1 MTGVRHHE
9 YTAHQAGLYS
19 LHVSE
24 SGGRMERTRPSL
36 AMTSRITTALLLMLA
51 CWLWPGMAAA
61 AGTRQVTLLEVKG
74 AISPAM
80 ADYVHRGLADAQK
93 QGDTAVILRMDTPGG
108 LSLSMRDIIHDILAS
123 SVPVISYVAPSGA
136 RAASAGTYIMYA
148 SHIAAMA
155 PATNL
160 GAATPVQI
168 GGLPGTPPTSAPGG
182 KAGKQAESQGQEG
195 GAEARKV
202 LNDAVAYIRG
212 LATMR
217 GRNVEWAESAVRNA
231 ASLTST
237 EALKLHVI
245 DLIADNVPDL
255 LKQCDGRRVRMA
267 DGEITLHTKGAV
279 VVTVEPDWRT
289 KLLAVI
295 TDPNIAYMLMLVGF
309 YGLFF
314 ELWNPGYILP
324 GVAGAICLLLA
335 LFAFQVLPVNY
346 AGLALI
352 LLGIGFMVAE
362 VFVQSF
368 GALGIGGVIA
378 FVIGSVMLFNTTT
391 PGYGV
396 SIALILSLGILS
408 ALFFIGIAAMAIKA
422 RMRPVV
428 SGREE
433 MVGLSGK
440 ARDTFAADAHGR
452 YRGHVLAHGE
462 IWQAESA
469 VPVADGTPVRITA
482 LNGLLLTVQPES
494 PTEESAP

>member
-1 MTGVRHHE
+1 MRSIGFRPGVK
-9 YTAHQAGLYS
+9 
-19 LHVSE
+19 
-24 SGGRMERTRPSL
+24 P
-36 AMTSRITTALLLMLA
+36 RITMLLLVLG
-51 CWLWPGMAAA
+51 CWLWSGPVMAAGA
-61 AGTRQVTLLEVKG
+61 RQVTLLDVKG

-80 ADYVHRGLADAQK
+80 ADYVHRGLADAQ
-93 QGDTAVILRMDTPGG
+93 QQHRAAVILRIDTPGG

-123 SVPVISYVAPSGA
+123 SIPVIGYVAPSGA

-148 SHIAAMA
+148 THIAAMA

-168 GGLPGTPPTSAPGG
+168 GGLPTPTSPTPAPAPAG
-182 KAGKQAESQGQEG
+182 KSGKQAEPKGQQSG
-195 GAEARKV
+195 SAEQRKV
-202 LNDAVAYIRG
+202 LNDAIAYIRG
-212 LATMR
+212 LADMR
-217 GRNVEWAESAVRNA
+217 GRNADWAESAVRNA

-237 EALKLHVI
+237 EALKMHVI

-255 LKQCDGRRVRMA
+255 LKKCDGRRVRLATGMV
-267 DGEITLHTKGAV
+267 TVHTAGATV
-279 VVTVEPDWRT
+279 ITVEPGWRT

-295 TDPNIAYMLMLVGF
+295 TDPNIAYLLMLIGF

-428 SGREE
+428 SGKEE
-433 MVGLSGK
+433 MIGLPGN
-440 ARDTFAADAHGR
+440 ANGAFEADAHGR
-452 YRGHVLAHGE
+452 YRGRVHVHGE
-462 IWQAESA
+462 IWRAESSA
-469 VPVADGTPVRITA
+469 PIADGAPVHITA
-482 LNGLLLTVQPES
+482 MDGLTLTVQPES
-494 PTEESAP
+494 THEEN

>member
-1 MTGVRHHE
+1 M
-9 YTAHQAGLYS
+9 
-19 LHVSE
+19 
-24 SGGRMERTRPSL
+24 
-36 AMTSRITTALLLMLA
+36 LLVMLG
-51 CWLWPGMAAA
+51 CWAWPGTGMAAPDGA
-61 AGTRQVTLLEVKG
+61 RQVTMLEVKG

-93 QGDTAVILRMDTPGG
+93 QGDAAVILRMDTPGG

-123 SVPVISYVAPSGA
+123 SVPVITYVAPSGA

-148 SHIAAMA
+148 SQVAAMA

-168 GGLPGTPPTSAPGG
+168 GGLPMPSSPSPGPAPAGG
-182 KAGKQAESQGQEG
+182 DGKQAASKGQQGG
-195 GAEARKV
+195 SAEERKV

-212 LATMR
+212 LADMH
-217 GRNVEWAESAVRNA
+217 GRNADWAESAVRSA

-237 EALKLHVI
+237 EALKQHVI
-245 DLIADNVPDL
+245 DLIADSVPEL
-255 LKQCDGRRVRMA
+255 LDKVDGRQVRMA
-267 DGEITLHTKGAV
+267 SGMVTLHTAGAT

-295 TDPNIAYMLMLVGF
+295 TDPNIAYLLMLVGF

-378 FVIGSVMLFNTTT
+378 FVIGSVMLFNATT
-391 PGYGV
+391 PGYGI
-396 SIALILSLGILS
+396 SIALVLSLGILS
-408 ALFFIGIAAMAIKA
+408 ALFFIGIATMALKA
-422 RMRPVV
+422 RARPVV
-428 SGREE
+428 SGKEE
-433 MVGLSGK
+433 MIGLDGE
-440 ARDTFAADAHGR
+440 ARGDFEPGAHGR
-452 YRGHVLAHGE
+452 YRGRVHAHGE
-462 IWQAESA
+462 DWQAEST
-469 VPVADGTPVRITA
+469 VSVADGTTVRITA
-482 LNGLLLTVQPES
+482 MDGLILTVQPKS

>member
-1 MTGVRHHE
+1 MESTD
-9 YTAHQAGLYS
+9 S
-19 LHVSE
+19 LPPMALRV
-24 SGGRMERTRPSL
+24 
-36 AMTSRITTALLLMLA
+36 TTALLLMLS
-51 CWLWPGMAAA
+51 CWLWPGMASA

-93 QGDTAVILRMDTPGG
+93 QGDAAVILRMDTPGG

-123 SVPVISYVAPSGA
+123 NIPVIGYVAPSGA

-148 SHIAAMA
+148 CQIAAMA

-168 GGLPGTPPTSAPGG
+168 GGLPTPTSPTPAPAG
-182 KAGKQAESQGQEG
+182 KAGKQAQPEGHQGGSTE
-195 GAEARKV
+195 ERKV
-202 LNDAVAYIRG
+202 LNDAIAYIRG
-212 LATMR
+212 LAAMR
-217 GRNVEWAESAVRNA
+217 GRNAEWAESAVRNA

-237 EALKLHVI
+237 EALKMHVI

-255 LKQCDGRRVRMA
+255 LKRCDGRRVRMA
-267 DGEITLHTKGAV
+267 DGMVTVHTAGAT

-295 TDPNIAYMLMLVGF
+295 TDPNIAYLLMLIGF

-314 ELWNPGYILP
+314 ELWHPGYILP
-324 GVAGAICLLLA
+324 GVAGIICLLLA

-378 FVIGSVMLFNTTT
+378 FVIGSVMLFDTGT

-408 ALFFIGIAAMAIKA
+408 ALFFIGIATMAVRA
-422 RMRPVV
+422 RRRPVV

-433 MVGLSGK
+433 MIGLSGMAK
-440 ARDTFAADAHGR
+440 EAFEADVHGR
-452 YRGHVLAHGE
+452 YRGSVHVHGE
-462 IWQAESA
+462 DWRAESA
-469 VPVADGTPVRITA
+469 EPIADGAPVRITA
-482 LNGLLLTVQPES
+482 MDGLTLTVQPES
-494 PTEESAP
+494 TLEEN

>member
-1 MTGVRHHE
+1 M
-9 YTAHQAGLYS
+9 S
-19 LHVSE
+19 
-24 SGGRMERTRPSL
+24 SGAIR
-36 AMTSRITTALLLMLA
+36 AALLRLA
-51 CWLWPGMAAA
+51 YNPHMPIPGTSISGPAPIAGMGRRLLVLLWLALSCAVPATAW
-61 AGTRQVTLLEVKG
+61 AGQVTLLDIKG

-80 ADYVHRGLADAQK
+80 ADYVHRGLADAQ
-93 QGDTAVILRMDTPGG
+93 QQHDDAVILRLDTPGG
-108 LSLSMRDIIHDILAS
+108 LDLSMRDIIHDILAS
-123 SVPVISYVAPSGA
+123 KVPVIAYVAPSGA

-148 SHIAAMA
+148 SHVAAMA

-168 GGLPGTPPTSAPGG
+168 GGLPGTTP
-182 KAGKQAESQGQEG
+182 AGKSGKPEG
-195 GAEARKV
+195 GNAEARKV

-212 LATMR
+212 LADMR
-217 GRNVEWAESAVRNA
+217 GRNADWAESAVRSA

-237 EALKLHVI
+237 EALKQHVI
-245 DLIADNVPDL
+245 DLIADNVPQL
-255 LKQCDGRRVRMA
+255 LKRVDGRRVKLA
-267 DGEITLHTKGAV
+267 DGMTTLHTAGATV
-279 VVTVEPDWRT
+279 ITVEPDWRT

-295 TDPNIAYMLMLVGF
+295 TDPNVAYLLMLIGF

-378 FVIGSVMLFNTTT
+378 FVIGSVMLFQTGT
-391 PGYGV
+391 PGYGI
-396 SIALILSLGILS
+396 SMSLILSLGIIS
-408 ALFFIGIAAMAIKA
+408 ALFFITIAAMAVKA
-422 RMRPVV
+422 RNRPVV

-433 MVGLSGK
+433 MVGLPATAIGAFSPGP
-440 ARDTFAADAHGR
+440 HGR
-452 YRGHVLAHGE
+452 YRGRVHVHGE
-462 IWQAESA
+462 DWQAQSDT
-469 VPVADGTPVRITA
+469 PIADGTELSIA
-482 LNGLLLTVQPES
+482 AMDGLVLTVQPASSPKES
-494 PTEESAP
+494 VS

>member
-1 MTGVRHHE
+1 
-9 YTAHQAGLYS
+9 
-19 LHVSE
+19 
-24 SGGRMERTRPSL
+24 
-36 AMTSRITTALLLMLA
+36 
-51 CWLWPGMAAA
+51 
-61 AGTRQVTLLEVKG
+61 
-74 AISPAM
+74 
-80 ADYVHRGLADAQK
+80 
-93 QGDTAVILRMDTPGG
+93 
-108 LSLSMRDIIHDILAS
+108 
-123 SVPVISYVAPSGA
+123 
-136 RAASAGTYIMYA
+136 
-148 SHIAAMA
+148 
-155 PATNL
+155 
-160 GAATPVQI
+160 
-168 GGLPGTPPTSAPGG
+168 
-182 KAGKQAESQGQEG
+182 
-195 GAEARKV
+195 V

-378 FVIGSVMLFNTTT
+378 FVIGSVMLFNTAT
-391 PGYGV
+391 PGYEI
-396 SIALILSLGILS
+396 SYTLILSLGILS
-408 ALFFIGIAAMAIKA
+408 ALFFIGIATMALKA
-422 RMRPVV
+422 RARPVV

>member
-1 MTGVRHHE
+1 MESTV
-9 YTAHQAGLYS
+9 S
-19 LHVSE
+19 L
-24 SGGRMERTRPSL
+24 P
-36 AMTSRITTALLLMLA
+36 AMTLRVTTALLLMLA
-51 CWLWPGMAAA
+51 CWLWPGMAPA
-61 AGTRQVTLLEVKG
+61 AGVRQVTLLEVKG

-93 QGDTAVILRMDTPGG
+93 QGDAAVILRMDTPGG

-148 SHIAAMA
+148 SQIAAMA

-168 GGLPGTPPTSAPGG
+168 GGLPTPTSPSPGPAPAGNS
-182 KAGKQAESQGQEG
+182 GKQAQPGAQQGGSTE
-195 GAEARKV
+195 ERKV

-212 LATMR
+212 LAAMH
-217 GRNVEWAESAVRNA
+217 GRNAEWAESAVRNA

-237 EALKLHVI
+237 EALKKHVI

-255 LKQCDGRRVRMA
+255 LKQCNGRRVRMA
-267 DGEITLHTKGAV
+267 DGMLTLHTAGAT

-295 TDPNIAYMLMLVGF
+295 TDPNIAYLLMLIGF

-378 FVIGSVMLFNTTT
+378 FVIGSVMLFNTST

-396 SIALILSLGILS
+396 SIALILSLGAVS
-408 ALFFIGIAAMAIKA
+408 ALFFITIAAMAVKA

-433 MVGLSGK
+433 MIGLSGK
-440 ARDTFAADAHGR
+440 ASGAFEADAHGR
-452 YRGHVLAHGE
+452 YRGRVHAHGE
-462 IWQAESA
+462 IWQAEAA
-469 VPVADGTPVRITA
+469 VPIADGASVRITA
-482 LNGLLLTVQPES
+482 MDGLILTVQPES
-494 PTEESAP
+494 QAEEI